1 MPSSPAAGVDGPRD
15 TRMTR
20 PVTPPGLTLSV
31 GGLLS
36 TLLGLSTAEVKT
48 GTVPAAS
55 LKTRTVML
63 RRRSPQQPR
72 RLERT
77 MEPISVGPGS
87 VSVHVGAGSAGSVWV
102 KLFRLPSMAL
112 KAGKSPTAASPP
124 QANRHTRSPPPYGFG
139 SVTVSRM
146 KSFGTVPM
154 AMLEVCVLPEPVSG
168 IGVQLPACS
177 VVLHSAP

>member
-20 PVTPPGLTLSV
+20 PVTLPGLTLSV
-31 GGLLS
+31 AGLLS

-63 RRRSPQQPR
+63 RKRSAQQSV
-72 RLERT
+72 RLERR
-77 MEPISVGPGS
+77 MEPIGVGFGS
-87 VSVHVGAGSAGSVWV
+87 VSVHVGAGSVLAVAV
-102 KLFRLPSMAL
+102 KLLRLPSMAL
-112 KAGKSPTAASPP
+112 EAGKSPTAASPP
-124 QANRHTRSPPPYGFG
+124 QAYRHTRSPPAYGFG
-139 SVTVSRM
+139 FVTFSRM
-146 KSFGTVPM
+146 KSFFAVPM
-154 AMLEVCVLPEPVSG
+154 AMLKVCVLPEPVSG
-168 IGVQLPACS
+168 IAVQLPACR